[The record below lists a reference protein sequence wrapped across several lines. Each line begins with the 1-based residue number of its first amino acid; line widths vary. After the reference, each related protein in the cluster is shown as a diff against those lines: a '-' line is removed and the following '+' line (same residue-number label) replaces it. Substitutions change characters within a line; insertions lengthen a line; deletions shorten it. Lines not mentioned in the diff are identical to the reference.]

1 MWIFMLVELMF
12 FLALVSAASIVH
24 AGAGDDW
31 AGASFHGLG
40 RTVQLINLGC
50 LLLSG
55 VLAVVA
61 WLVLLRDRTRGVT
74 LLVATLALGLIFV
87 VVQGM
92 EWADLL
98 ASGLSIQ
105 STRHAGF
112 YYLIVG
118 SHAAHAVAGIIF
130 LAHQVRRTR
139 QGLGVPSM
147 LDAALM
153 FWGLVVFIW
162 PVLFFTV
169 YP

>member
-24 AGAGDDW
+24 AGAGDNW

-40 RTVQLINLGC
+40 HTVQLVNLCC

-55 VLAVVA
+55 AVALVA
-61 WLVLLRDRTRGVT
+61 RFVLLRDRTLGVQ
-74 LLVATLALGLIFV
+74 LLYGSLALGLIFV
-87 VVQGM
+87 GIQGM

-98 ASGLSIQ
+98 ASGLSLQ

-118 SHAAHAVAGIIF
+118 SHAVHAVVGIIF
-130 LAHQVRRTR
+130 LARQVHRAREGNVMT
-139 QGLGVPSM
+139 SM